1 MLNDNYIYFIMC
13 LNKQYTVNKSMSS
26 AKDFKF
32 FTVSHNGNLTEVL
45 LRNEFCLVFF
55 S

>member
-1 MLNDNYIYFIMC
+1 
-13 LNKQYTVNKSMSS
+13 MSS

-32 FTVSHNGNLTEVL
+32 FTVSHNGNLMQIL

-55 S
+55 LNYYSIAVNKPPRTRQA